1 VTDTSKAARPSS
13 RFELSPMPADLA
25 EQYLA
30 EGWWDERTLGQLLY
44 DALSEDPGRRFRI
57 WSPTN
62 PYVGTVLR
70 PVCVPTASA
79 RVTSSRSSCPTG
91 SKQRSRSTPAPSSA

>member
-1 VTDTSKAARPSS
+1 
-13 RFELSPMPADLA
+13 MPADLA

-62 PYVGTVLR
+62 PYVGTAGDVYEQARGVAAGLR
-70 PVCVPTASA
+70 AHGLGPGDLVAFQLPN
-79 RVTSSRSSCPTG
+79 
-91 SKQRSRSTPAPSSA
+91 